1 VINYQK
7 KTENHCS
14 PQKKKKGKRKK
25 EINTTKINRKNR
37 KSCMFHHEISKS
49 DIK

>member
-14 PQKKKKGKRKK
+14 PQKKKEGEEKKRNKY
-25 EINTTKINRKNR
+25 NKN
-37 KSCMFHHEISKS
+37 K
-49 DIK
+49 